1 MVDLLRG
8 RGDGSN
14 APRIIGADR
23 TEKAEELLKTGA
35 SLILSSCPACDLQLT
50 RMIRKLDVNIKVVDL
65 MRFLDDA
72 LS

>member
-1 MVDLLRG
+1 MEATHPELSERIGLR
-8 RGDGSN
+8 R
-14 APRIIGADR
+14 
-23 TEKAEELLKTGA
+23 AEELLKTGA